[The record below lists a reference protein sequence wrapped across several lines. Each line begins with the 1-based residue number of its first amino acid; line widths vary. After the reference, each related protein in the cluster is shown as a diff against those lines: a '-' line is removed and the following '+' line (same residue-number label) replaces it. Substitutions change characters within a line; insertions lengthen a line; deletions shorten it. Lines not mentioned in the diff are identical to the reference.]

1 MSGEANIFINTLLG
15 VFKKAESGLSEQDM
29 EKKGV
34 ENAMKELKEF
44 LGPVARKHLGD
55 RQKLVTNITLAN
67 ISQSFNLWQRS
78 GINNF
83 QDE

>member
-44 LGPVARKHLGD
+44 LGPVARKHLGID
-55 RQKLVTNITLAN
+55 KSL
-67 ISQSFNLWQRS
+67 SQILRWQIFPNPS
-78 GINNF
+78 TYGNAVA
-83 QDE
+83 